1 MKHLYAC
8 LLACLA
14 LAMPVRSQTPDLDA
28 CYTAAEKAASKN
40 DWDGACHHAGAYIRL
55 CESPQT
61 TFRYSKMLSFLA
73 RQAAQGGD
81 YATAI
86 RLGQQVIDLR
96 RAAADCE
103 ERHVGTALNE
113 EAIYFAQTGDH
124 DRAIELCDEAISI
137 FRRTVR
143 SKDPQYAVLVTNMAA
158 FLYSRDNPG
167 DRRRAVEMGEDALRH
182 IKSGTRDY
190 ANALNNLVVYYV
202 ATDNYSKADATSRKA
217 LKESKK
223 IYGKQTGEYAS
234 MLANQAARLAS
245 VRAYPQAIQYAAE
258 AKRIYTEAN
267 QDGTLLYAKFLM
279 TYASICSCMEQHAE
293 SIALYEAALPLLK
306 SIVGEAHADYLRCLS
321 ELAAVHNHSGNAEKA
336 EEYNHLLSARIGTNS
351 ASHTKHARV
360 LDKQAEV
367 LASAGNYEQAVRTET
382 AALGIFRQAGET
394 EGIVS
399 ALNKLSELYACTRRY
414 RAAIDTGLCAIRLLD
429 GHDNLR
435 LLKAEAMNHI
445 ATAYYYQNRHDSALI
460 YCREAIRIQEAAADT
475 TSSFYAKTL
484 SNLALYHFTCD
495 SIRTAVALCE
505 KAKRIQLNALGE
517 DHPDNVPMFYNLAC
531 YYNRLA
537 DSPHT
542 QAYCHR
548 ALQLQSRIVRDNFS
562 YRTSTERETFWNMKS
577 YVFKSIPTF
586 TYIHQKNDSL
596 LADAY
601 NAMLFAKGLLLNSEI
616 NFHNFLLQVGD
627 SVLLAKYDRLTLLRR
642 DIDACYQL
650 PPAEREERLTAAQQE
665 AALLEKQLMRE
676 CKEYGNFMAAL
687 DGDFRKV
694 AAALASDEMAVELM
708 SLDIQGQ
715 GTTYAA
721 LYLRKGWTAPRMK
734 ILFTQWELM
743 QLDFGGMDFKEAGR
757 SREGINRIYRD
768 SRFGQLVWGK
778 LLPEMEGIRTLYF
791 APTGMFYQLGA
802 EYLTLDDTDGATLSD
817 RFRCHRLSSTR
828 LIAERKRTRQA
839 VRSATVFGGLAYD
852 MELSSIEQ
860 EHARFRDYVFEAPA
874 ELYAE
879 RGLTS
884 DTCALD
890 SLTSRGTVAY
900 LAGTRAEAEFIGEQ
914 LMQAEIPTNLFIG
927 TEGTEE
933 AFKALSGKRQNII
946 HVATH
951 GFYFTD
957 EQAQGSQVRFLLH
970 EDAGGNPLSHSGLLF
985 AGANYILNGGQ
996 LPAGIE
1002 DGILTA
1008 REISLL
1014 NLSEADLVVLSAC
1027 QTGVGEVRDDGVF
1040 GLQRGFK
1047 KAGAATLLMSLWS
1060 VNDAAT
1066 MAMMNAFYEALVS
1079 GQSKHDAFR
1088 TALAGIRAQGFADP
1102 YYWASFIMLD
1112 DL

>member
-1 MKHLYAC
+1 MKRLLTC
-8 LLACLA
+8 LLAA
-14 LAMPVRSQTPDLDA
+14 LAPVMLVRAQSPDLDA
-28 CYTAAEKAASKN
+28 CYAASEKAASKN
-40 DWDGACHHAGAYIRL
+40 DWTEACRRAEEYMRL

-61 TFRYSKMLSFLA
+61 TFRYSKMLAYLA

-86 RLGQQVIDLR
+86 RLGQQVVDLR

-103 ERHVGTALNE
+103 ERHVATALNE
-113 EAIYFAQTGDH
+113 EAIYLSQTGDH
-124 DRAIELCDEAISI
+124 DRAIELCDEAVSI

-143 SKDPQYAVLVTNMAA
+143 SKDPQYAVIVTNMAA

-182 IKSGTRDY
+182 IKGGTRDY

-202 ATDNYSKADATSRKA
+202 ATDNFTKADATSRKA

-223 IYGKQTGEYAS
+223 IYGTQTGEYAS

-258 AKRIYTEAN
+258 AKRIYTEAG
-267 QDGTLLYAKFLM
+267 QGGTLLYARFLM

-293 SIALYEAALPLLK
+293 SIALYEEALPLLR
-306 SIVGEAHADYLRCLS
+306 SVVGEAHTDYMSCLS
-321 ELAAVHNHSGNAEKA
+321 NLAAVHNQSGNAEKA
-336 EEYNHLLSARIGTNS
+336 EAYNQLLSARLGTGS

-360 LDKQAEV
+360 LNKQAAV
-367 LASAGNYEQAVRTET
+367 LASAGNYEQAVKTET
-382 AALGIFRQAGET
+382 AALAIFRQAGET
-394 EGIVS
+394 EGMVA

-414 RAAIDTGLCAIRLLD
+414 RAAIDTALCAIRLLE

-445 ATAYYYQNRHDSALI
+445 ATAYHYQSRHDSALI
-460 YCREAIRIQEAAADT
+460 YCREAIRIQEDAADT
-475 TSSFYAKTL
+475 ASSFYAKTL
-484 SNLALYHFTCD
+484 SNLALYHFMCD
-495 SIRTAVALCE
+495 SVETAIAFCE

-517 DHPDNVPMFYNLAC
+517 DHPDNVPMFYNLAH

-537 DSPHT
+537 DSRHT
-542 QAYCHR
+542 QSYCHR

-562 YRTSTERETFWNMKS
+562 YRTSIERETFWNMKS
-577 YVFKSIPTF
+577 YVFKAIPTF
-586 TYIHQKNDSL
+586 TYLHQQNDSL
-596 LADAY
+596 LADSY
-601 NAMLFAKGLLLNSEI
+601 NALLFSKGILLNSEI

-627 SVLLAKYDRLTLLRR
+627 SVLLEKYDRLTLLRR
-642 DIDACYQL
+642 EIDACYQL
-650 PPAEREERLTAAQQE
+650 PPAEREGRLTTAQQE
-665 AALLEKQLMRE
+665 ATALEKQLVRE

-694 AAALASDEMAVELM
+694 AAALGPDEMAVELM
-708 SLDIQGQ
+708 SLDIQGK

-721 LYLRKGWTAPRMK
+721 LYLRKGWEVPRMK
-734 ILFTQWELM
+734 ILFNQWELM
-743 QLDFGGMDFKEAGR
+743 QLDFGGMNFKEAGR

-768 SRFGQLVWGK
+768 SKFGQLVWGK
-778 LLPEMEGIRTLYF
+778 LLPEMEGIGTLYF
-791 APTGMFYQLGA
+791 APAGMFYQLGA
-802 EYLTLDDTDGATLSD
+802 EYLALDDEHTSLSD
-817 RFRCHRLSSTR
+817 RYRCHRLSSTR
-828 LIAERKRTRQA
+828 LIAEKKKRQPL
-839 VRSATVFGGLAYD
+839 RSATVFGGLAYD
-852 MELSSIEQ
+852 MGLASIE
-860 EHARFRDYVFEAPA
+860 EAHTRFRDYVFEAPDG
-874 ELYAE
+874 LYAE

-884 DTCALD
+884 DTCAFD

-900 LAGTRAEAEFIGEQ
+900 LPGTLAEAEYIGEQ
-914 LMQAEIPTNLFIG
+914 LMQAEIPTNLFVG

-933 AFKALSGKRQNII
+933 AFKALSGKRQNLI
-946 HVATH
+946 HIATH

-957 EQAQGSQVRFLLH
+957 EQSQGSQLQFLLH
-970 EDAGGNPLSHSGLLF
+970 EDAGGTPLSHSGLLF
-985 AGANYILNGGQ
+985 SGANYVLSGKR
-996 LPAGIE
+996 LPAGFE
-1002 DGILTA
+1002 DGVLTA

-1047 KAGAATLLMSLWS
+1047 KAGASTLLMSLWS
-1060 VNDAAT
+1060 VNDTAT
-1066 MAMMNAFYEALVS
+1066 MAMMNAFYAALVK

-1088 TALAGIRAQGFADP
+1088 TALAEIRANGFSDP